1 MHGDL
6 EQTSAAPRGGFMAAP
21 EASSFNAA
29 HFEQPLAGGE
39 ERKVKVSWNRFHNS
53 EFQTNGDEDI
63 NAAEHP
69 LGSRCKTPRCIHLE
83 CQDVQEIFRCLSGS
97 PFVCK

>member
-1 MHGDL
+1 
-6 EQTSAAPRGGFMAAP
+6 MAAP
-21 EASSFNAA
+21 EASSFNAV

-39 ERKVKVSWNRFHNS
+39 ERKVKVSWNCFHNS

-69 LGSRCKTPRCIHLE
+69 LGSWCKTPCIRLK

-97 PFVCK
+97 LFVCK

>member
-1 MHGDL
+1 
-6 EQTSAAPRGGFMAAP
+6 MAAP

-29 HFEQPLAGGE
+29 RFVTAPGWGE
-39 ERKVKVSWNRFHNS
+39 ERKVKVSQNRFHNS
-53 EFQTNGDEDI
+53 EFQTNGDEDV

-97 PFVCK
+97 LFVCK